1 MHNYSSTPTI
11 VFINQHHSY
20 IYIYI
25 YIYITYYQNPHFQVV
40 LSKAYMYT
48 HTINNSFKIQHLKP
62 QRNKIEALFK
72 DRLQIEMSPTA
83 E

>member
-20 IYIYI
+20 KYT
-25 YIYITYYQNPHFQVV
+25 YITYYQNPQFQVL

-48 HTINNSFKIQHLKP
+48 HTINNSIEIQHLKP

-72 DRLQIEMSPTA
+72 DGLQIEMSPTS